1 MNTQYPRQK
10 CNGVWKEYAD
20 TCEEEEQ
27 ITKDYFKANPPR
39 SLEAVI
45 KFIREFDGDN
55 EIVDVFKRSVQP
67 RAVALPLLLAYWGYN
82 ELQKEPM
89 NKEKVI
95 SIGKR
100 LNQRGG
106 KGLMMMSWYLL
117 CWDIKCGGTLV
128 GSYTRLVELWW
139 DGIGDWMG

>member
-1 MNTQYPRQK
+1 MDNTQYPRQK

-39 SLEAVI
+39 SLEAI
-45 KFIREFDGDN
+45 TKFIREFDGDN
-55 EIVDVFKRSVQP
+55 EIVDVLKQLNP
-67 RAVALPLLLAYWGYN
+67 EPLKLAYWGYT
-82 ELQKEPM
+82 ELQKDGTTM

-106 KGLMMMSWYLL
+106 KGLMMLSYYLL

>member
-1 MNTQYPRQK
+1 MDTTQYPRQK
-10 CNGVWKEYAD
+10 CNGVWKEYVD
-20 TCEEEEQ
+20 TIEEEEQ

-39 SLEAVI
+39 SLEAII
-45 KFIREFDGDN
+45 KFIHEFDGDN
-55 EIVDVFKRSVQP
+55 EIVDVLRQLNP
-67 RAVALPLLLAYWGYN
+67 EPLNLAYWGYT
-82 ELQKEPM
+82 ELQKDGTTM

-100 LNQRGG
+100 LNQIGG
-106 KGLMMMSWYLL
+106 KGLMMLSYYLL
-117 CWDIKCGGTLV
+117 CWDIKCAGMLV

>member
-1 MNTQYPRQK
+1 MDNTQYPRQK

-39 SLEAVI
+39 SLEAI
-45 KFIREFDGDN
+45 TKFIREFDGDN
-55 EIVDVFKRSVQP
+55 EIVDVLKGLNP
-67 RAVALPLLLAYWGYN
+67 EPIKLAYWGYN

-95 SIGKR
+95 IIGKC

-106 KGLMMMSWYLL
+106 KGLMMMSYYLL

-139 DGIGDWMG
+139 NGIGDWMG

>member
-1 MNTQYPRQK
+1 MDNTQYPRQK

-39 SLEAVI
+39 SLEAI
-45 KFIREFDGDN
+45 TKFIREFDGDN
-55 EIVDVFKRSVQP
+55 EIVDVLKQLNP
-67 RAVALPLLLAYWGYN
+67 EPLKLAYWGYT
-82 ELQKEPM
+82 ELQKDGTTM

-100 LNQRGG
+100 LNQIGG
-106 KGLMMMSWYLL
+106 KGLMMMSYYLL

>member
-1 MNTQYPRQK
+1 MDNTQYPRQK

-39 SLEAVI
+39 SLEAI
-45 KFIREFDGDN
+45 TKFIREFDGDN
-55 EIVDVFKRSVQP
+55 EIVDVLKQLNP
-67 RAVALPLLLAYWGYN
+67 EPLKLAYWGYT
-82 ELQKEPM
+82 ELQKDGTTM

-106 KGLMMMSWYLL
+106 KGLMMMSYYLL

>member
-1 MNTQYPRQK
+1 MDNTQYPRQK

-39 SLEAVI
+39 SLEAI
-45 KFIREFDGDN
+45 TKFIREFDGDN
-55 EIVDVFKRSVQP
+55 EIVDVLKQLNP
-67 RAVALPLLLAYWGYN
+67 EPLKLAYWGYT
-82 ELQKEPM
+82 ELQKDGTTM

-100 LNQRGG
+100 LNQIGG
-106 KGLMMMSWYLL
+106 KGLMMLSYYLL